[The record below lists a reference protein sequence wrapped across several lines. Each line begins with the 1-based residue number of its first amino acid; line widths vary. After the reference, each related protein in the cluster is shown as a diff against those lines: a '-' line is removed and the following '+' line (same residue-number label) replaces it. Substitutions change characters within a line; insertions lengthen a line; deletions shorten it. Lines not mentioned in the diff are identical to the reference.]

1 MRPTLVNQSVAKKL
15 RERILKKLPATD
27 NEMSANREVALS
39 IRSISKALK
48 ERRQNFQSGQPL
60 GQPDPPQPLEVKS
73 PFQTL
78 VARLKSSWDQDA
90 TLERRK
96 YLVDKFQRPHY
107 QYMTE
112 LKRLGGK
119 LFAAPTALV
128 PADQA
133 KYLPNLAV
141 RDGHGKRAELKDLAQ
156 GKVSLVSF
164 EFVLYAKQQVDG
176 FAGPFRDRFGGSVSA
191 PTTGAPTPAAAADA
205 TPATVGDARVQHLRV
220 HVIENALKAAVLR
233 PFLRSMARHVTPDD
247 RARFLFHFRPIDRIK
262 DELFMDNMAM
272 GWVFLVDPQWRIR
285 WYANGEPKPEE
296 VERLLAMTSQLV
308 KEMPQA

>member
-1 MRPTLVNQSVAKKL
+1 
-15 RERILKKLPATD
+15 
-27 NEMSANREVALS
+27 MSANREVALS

-156 GKVSLVSF
+156 GKV
-164 EFVLYAKQQVDG
+164 
-176 FAGPFRDRFGGSVSA
+176 RSVSA